1 MVRRIVH
8 QRSSRQD
15 VSLARLY
22 CAACQ
27 NIVNGTQ
34 IFLSFAGGVFVR
46 SLLYCERLTLKDL
59 AKERQTEI
67 SCNEY
72 PNMKS

>member
-8 QRSSRQD
+8 QSSRQD
-15 VSLARLY
+15 VSLVRLY

-34 IFLSFAGGVFVR
+34 IFLSFVFVR

-72 PNMKS
+72 LNMKS

>member
-15 VSLARLY
+15 VSLVRLY

-34 IFLSFAGGVFVR
+34 IFLSFVFVR

-72 PNMKS
+72 LNMKS